1 MQKRKLGYSD
11 LEFSTVGFGSWA
23 AGGPDWKAGWGPQ
36 DDNESIAA
44 IRRAIECGVN
54 WIDTAAVYGLGHSET
69 VVGQALQGIKER
81 VLIATKCGRRQQPG
95 GDLYGDLR
103 PEFVREECESSLRR
117 LKIERIDLY
126 QIHWPQPD
134 EQIEGAW
141 TEIKK
146 LIEQG
151 KVRYAG
157 VSNFSI
163 SQMERAQKIHPIAST
178 QPPYNMLRR
187 EIEVDVL
194 PFCKKHN
201 IGVLCYSPMQN
212 GLLTGKFSI
221 DRMAS
226 LPANDFRRTAARF
239 QEPELSI
246 TLNTVEKLKIVAAR
260 LSITCSQLA
269 IAWTLR
275 RPEVTSAIVGVRKP
289 SQIEE
294 TARAGDVVIPPDALS
309 EIEAILQEHAKHLA
323 QK

>member
-1 MQKRKLGYSD
+1 
-11 LEFSTVGFGSWA
+11 
-23 AGGPDWKAGWGPQ
+23 
-36 DDNESIAA
+36 
-44 IRRAIECGVN
+44 
-54 WIDTAAVYGLGHSET
+54 
-69 VVGQALQGIKER
+69 VVGQALQGIKQQ
-81 VLIATKCGRRQQPG
+81 VFVATKCGRRQQPG

-103 PEFVREECESSLRR
+103 PEFIREECENSLRR
-117 LKIERIDLY
+117 LHIERIDLY

-134 EQIEGAW
+134 EQIEDAW
-141 TEIKK
+141 TEISR
-146 LIEQG
+146 LVQQG

-157 VSNFSI
+157 VSNFSVA
-163 SQMERAQKIHPIAST
+163 QMERAQKIHPIASS

-187 EIEVDVL
+187 EIEADVL
-194 PFCKKHN
+194 PYCRKHN

-212 GLLTGKFSI
+212 GLLTGSFSKERI
-221 DRMAS
+221 AS
-226 LPANDFRRTAARF
+226 LPANDFRKNVARF

-275 RPEVTSAIVGVRKP
+275 RPEVTSAIVGARKP

-294 TARAGDVVIPPDALS
+294 TARAGDIVIPPDALS
-309 EIEAILQEHAKHLA
+309 EIEAILQEHAKHLV